1 MRGTAL
7 LCALLASATA
17 SAHGFRPARV
27 DLAERDGVVRARVL
41 SAAQRPAVTVTLPAR
56 CVANGPW
63 RESLDEQDRVLEA
76 TFRCASGLSGAR
88 VAVRGLAGDTDALLR
103 WSTGRGA
110 AVTLA
115 LRADAPEVTLPLRP
129 NDAFAALRSYIPLG
143 FEHILTG
150 WDHLLF
156 VLGLLLLTRRAR
168 DASTTRRLLGTI
180 TSFTLGHSVTLA
192 LAATGALR
200 LRAAPVE
207 AVIALSIVLLAWEV
221 SRPEDAP
228 PTLTERRPWAI
239 ALAFGLLHGL
249 GFAGALAE
257 VGVPDAERTAAL
269 AGFNVG
275 VELGQ
280 LAFVLAALLAVS
292 LLTRAGARALRGGL
306 LVTRTAMGALG
317 AFWTLERLGRIV

>member
-1 MRGTAL
+1 MRAAVL

-17 SAHGFRPARV
+17 SAHGFRPVRV
-27 DLAERDGVVRARVL
+27 DLAERDGAVRARVI
-41 SAAQRPAVTVTLPAR
+41 SSAQRPAPTLQLPAA
-56 CVANGPW
+56 CAVTQAW
-63 RESLDEQDRVLEA
+63 RESLDGQDRVCEA
-76 TFRCASGLSGAR
+76 TFRCDPGLSGAR
-88 VAVRGLAGDTDALLR
+88 VAVRGLGADTDALLR
-103 WSTGRGA
+103 WSAGRGA

-115 LRADAPEVTLPLRP
+115 LRAESPAVTLPLRP
-129 NDAFAALRSYIPLG
+129 TDAAAALRSYIPLG

-221 SRPEDAP
+221 SRPDDAP

-239 ALAFGLLHGL
+239 ALGFGLLHGL

-257 VGVPDAERTAAL
+257 VGVPDVERTAAL

-280 LAFVLAALLAVS
+280 LTFVLAALLGVS

>member
-1 MRGTAL
+1 MRPAL
-7 LCALLASATA
+7 LLAMCLATTVA

-27 DLAERDGVVRARVL
+27 DLSERDGAVRVRVL
-41 SAAQRPAVTVTLPAR
+41 SAAQRPAVSVTLPAA
-56 CVANGPW
+56 CVATGAW
-63 RESLDEQDRVLEA
+63 REFLDGQDRVSEA
-76 TFRCASGLSGAR
+76 TFRCAAGLSGAR
-88 VAVRGLAGDTDALLR
+88 VAVRGLGADTDALLR
-103 WSTGRGA
+103 WSAGRGA

-129 NDAFAALRSYIPLG
+129 NDAAAALRSYIPLG

-168 DASTTRRLLGTI
+168 ETSPTRRLLGTI

-200 LRAAPVE
+200 LRTAPVE
-207 AVIALSIVLLAWEV
+207 AVIALSLVLLAWEV

-228 PTLTERRPWAI
+228 RTLTERRPWAI
-239 ALAFGLLHGL
+239 ALGFGLLHGL

-257 VGVPDAERTAAL
+257 VGVPDVERTAAL

-280 LAFVLAALLAVS
+280 ITFVLAALLTVA
-292 LLTRAGARALRGGL
+292 LLSRAGARALRGGL
-306 LVTRTAMGALG
+306 WVTRTAMGALG

>member
-1 MRGTAL
+1 MRSAVF
-7 LCALLASATA
+7 LCALLATATA
-17 SAHGFRPARV
+17 SAHGFRPVRV
-27 DLAERDGVVRARVL
+27 DLAEHAGAVRVRVIS
-41 SAAQRPAVTVTLPAR
+41 SALREAPALRLPDTCAVTRAWT
-56 CVANGPW
+56 
-63 RESLDEQDRVLEA
+63 ESLDGQDRVREA
-76 TFRCASGLSGAR
+76 SFRCATGLSGAR
-88 VAVRGLAGDTDALLR
+88 VAVRGLGADTDALLR
-103 WSTGRGA
+103 WSAGRGA

-115 LRADAPEVTLPLRP
+115 VRADAPEVTLPLRP
-129 NDAFAALRSYIPLG
+129 NDAAAALRSYVPLG
-143 FEHILTG
+143 FAHILTG

-168 DASTTRRLLGTI
+168 DGAATRRLLGTV
-180 TSFTLGHSVTLA
+180 TCFTLGHSVTLA

-228 PTLTERRPWAI
+228 RTLTERRPWAI
-239 ALAFGLLHGL
+239 ALGFGLLHGL

-257 VGVPDAERTAAL
+257 VGVPDVERTAAL

-280 LAFVLAALLAVS
+280 LTFVLAALLGVW
-292 LLTRAGARALRGGL
+292 LLSRAGARALRGGL
-306 LVTRTAMGALG
+306 WVTRTAMGALG

>member
-1 MRGTAL
+1 MRSAVF
-7 LCALLASATA
+7 LCALLATATA
-17 SAHGFRPARV
+17 SAHGFRPVRV
-27 DLAERDGVVRARVL
+27 DLAERDGAVRARVI
-41 SAAQRPAVTVTLPAR
+41 SSAQRAAPDLQLPDACAVSR
-56 CVANGPW
+56 PW
-63 RESLDEQDRVLEA
+63 TESLDGQDRVREA

-103 WSTGRGA
+103 WSAGRGA

-115 LRADAPEVTLPLRP
+115 VRAEAPEVTLPLRP
-129 NDAFAALRSYIPLG
+129 NDAAAALRSYVPLG

-168 DASTTRRLLGTI
+168 EESPTRRLLGTI

-228 PTLTERRPWAI
+228 RTLTERRPWAI
-239 ALAFGLLHGL
+239 ALGFGLLHGL

-257 VGVPDAERTAAL
+257 VGVPDVERTAAL

-280 LAFVLAALLAVS
+280 LTFVLAALLGVS
-292 LLTRAGARALRGGL
+292 LLSRAGARALRGGL